1 MLRIRSP
8 ILSPS
13 SRKGEA
19 ICGGKKC
26 ETNIA
31 YCSYCYNSNSL
42 CGSTIKYSNHNKKS
56 TGNFFSVCVASD
68 MGNQGKMAGNPKIC
82 IGIQSQLI
90 LAEFIYMRC
99 SF

>member
-8 ILSPS
+8 IPSPS

-26 ETNIA
+26 ETYIS

-56 TGNFFSVCVASD
+56 TGNFFQFVFLQTWVIRARWRE
-68 MGNQGKMAGNPKIC
+68 IRRFV
-82 IGIQSQLI
+82 L
-90 LAEFIYMRC
+90 EFKAR
-99 SF
+99 

>member
-8 ILSPS
+8 IPSPS

-26 ETNIA
+26 ETYIS

-42 CGSTIKYSNHNKKS
+42 YGSTIKFSNHNKKS
-56 TGNFFSVCVASD
+56 RGNVFQFVFLQTWVIRARWREIRRFVSEFKAS
-68 MGNQGKMAGNPKIC
+68 
-82 IGIQSQLI
+82 
-90 LAEFIYMRC
+90 
-99 SF
+99 